1 LQPIRGRTISQYSA
15 AGDIYDLVGSVD
27 EWTRT
32 ERVDDF
38 VNLPTLKNVDTIGPV
53 DTNILALGD
62 SYREHV
68 DSAGSYDSL
77 AGSYTS
83 GYTKNDMTGI
93 RCVQ

>member
-1 LQPIRGRTISQYSA
+1 MSQYRA
-15 AGDIYDLVGSVD
+15 AGGIYDLVGSVD

-32 ERVDDF
+32 QRVEDF
-38 VNLPTLKNVDTIGPV
+38 VNLPTLKNVDTIDVV

-83 GYTKNDMTGI
+83 SYTKDDMTGI